1 MTTTLNTAI
10 SRAPETPDAPL
21 SGSRASAWASGFI
34 ASPAYDLGFFI
45 LSPLLALAIILSVDT
60 SSTSWAMR
68 PGSILGHESPLLL
81 LFIGVWTYAHL
92 FAVVFRSHANPEV
105 FTRFWPRFVIVPV
118 VLFLLFFASPV
129 MRAVGLVLA
138 GFWDVY
144 HTSMQNFGLCRIYDS
159 KLGNPMEKGR
169 LLDVWM
175 NHLVYIGPIFLGLSF
190 QSHFASLDE
199 FSQVIWHY
207 KGVLP
212 TVRSVQ
218 GWLAISVLAAGA
230 AFIPFYIYRYWQLSR
245 NGYRVSPQKMMLL
258 VSTAIG
264 SIWAWTFLRPIE
276 AFFVANFF
284 HGLQYFAIVW
294 WTERRTLTTTLR
306 LPEAAWGR
314 SLALA
319 AFLLIVTMVGVWYL
333 VMGLG
338 SIAWAVSLALVISL
352 MHFWYDGFIWSVR
365 KHQV

>member
-1 MTTTLNTAI
+1 MSTSLNTAV
-10 SRAPETPDAPL
+10 RAPSEA
-21 SGSRASAWASGFI
+21 SRFGSHVDVWKAGFI

-45 LSPLLALAIILSVDT
+45 LSPLLALTIILSLDT
-60 SSTSWAMR
+60 SKSGWVMR

-92 FAVVFRSHANPEV
+92 FAVVFRSHVNQTV
-105 FTRFWPRFVIVPV
+105 FMRFWPRFVFVPI
-118 VLFLLFFASPV
+118 VLFLVFWANPIV
-129 MRAVGLVLA
+129 RAVGLVLA

-144 HTSMQNFGLCRIYDS
+144 HTSMQNFGFCRIYDS
-159 KLGNPMEKGR
+159 KLGNPAEKGR

-175 NHLVYIGPIFLGLSF
+175 NHLVYIGPIFLGMSF
-190 QSHFASLDE
+190 QSHFASLNE
-199 FSQVIWHY
+199 FSQKIWHY
-207 KGVLP
+207 DGVLS

-218 GWLAISVLAAGA
+218 ASLAITVLVAAA
-230 AFIPFYIYRYWQLSR
+230 VYIPFYVFRYWQMSR
-245 NGYRVSPQKMMLL
+245 EGYRVSPQKIALL
-258 VSTAIG
+258 LSTAIG

-294 WTERRTLTTTLR
+294 WTERRSLTTTLR
-306 LPEAAWGR
+306 LPDATWSR
-314 SLALA
+314 SVVLAS
-319 AFLLIVTMVGVWYL
+319 FLLIVTAVGIWYL